1 MSALTGKPLKG
12 MFVFPPLEHSRK
24 CGESINRDQFKIIGN
39 ERNRFL
45 VRLKESIF
53 IHSDP
58 PVLNDMSES
67 TKLYLF

>member
-1 MSALTGKPLKG
+1 MSALTGKPKHG
-12 MFVFPPLEHSRK
+12 MYVFPPMEHSRK
-24 CGESINRDQFKIIGN
+24 CEPIKRDQFKIIGN

-53 IHSDP
+53 IHNDP
-58 PVLNDMSES
+58 PILNDMNES